1 MKTERKRT
9 LKGTVLFTVVSVM
22 ALMIIVLTSTLAM
35 ATAANRRA
43 HKSYAS
49 SQTSYTARAA
59 IDSIL
64 AAMSAD
70 KDFANAVGGIKS
82 AANNFDVIVDMQDP
96 SLGTIDKAR
105 VEYAGV
111 KQMYDP
117 EQKKWVKKTLLKVT
131 ADVTLNGETTTITS
145 HVIIDPV
152 EGGGGGGGAP
162 FVTMGEATMAQNHV
176 NGLGGTFLGMGINDQ
191 TAKTYLD
198 GVKNGEIDDMTG
210 LPKQLAKNAEGNM
223 PYWSNED
230 FSVGRDYD
238 TYEAPFVVNG
248 NLSVDTKMS
257 CYIQKYG
264 TGMVVWGDMLVK
276 ESDTFNIT
284 SYGDIN
290 VWKSKKE
297 WNDGDK
303 DPRPVNFNETPYLY
317 VDGQLSF
324 TSGMSNFGDGTIPLN
339 VFCGSFKNTSNGF
352 KTGADIYCM
361 DEDATSEFGF
371 ATSSS
376 LYNWAGSVWNGGLS
390 YPSMEGSIYSNGNV
404 QFGTGSKTVLELGGN
419 LHVAGNLVLKKEME
433 LKVHG
438 DVVVG
443 GDIIFES
450 GAVLNVVNSGDNE
463 IYCNP
468 ADLPA
473 KDLTGGTKVLKDG
486 YSEIDAPC
494 IPCYKCGKTLEW
506 CKAGILDAQAGKYTA
521 QEFGNAEFKF
531 TYYDFDWHCP
541 EDQIKEYMVQEMP
554 WMGGS
559 INEEFYN
566 YIKDATESGS
576 IPTYKAPAK
585 NGVVVP
591 ESEAYGYTGD
601 IKYKGV
607 TVKPIASYPTSIY
620 PSTAKRAVL
629 MGLEQATDSEGHL
642 IEMDQTKLLTTV
654 PEYMESWSLYSN
666 SDKVEPVKNGT
677 KISTIA
683 SGSTIAENVNVLVD
697 QNLNGGTYTIKQPI
711 DGEIWVYINKK
722 NISGTKFI
730 IDDTNDASS
739 GTVNFYFEDACQF
752 NGGSQIVTQSFLDLY
767 NSKKDFEILSDRQNH
782 GYLANSSLEI
792 MPVPCVKIYSAQG
805 ATLDLQNGA
814 FFTAFMVAPYMK
826 VTALSVPTP
835 YDDALGRCYY
845 DGIKLS
851 GVKNN
856 ALNQRLFCIG
866 CFDVHALEGQNNL
879 TVLYINENDSGEE
892 IKKAA
897 NGKFS
902 YAAVDYDAY

>member
-105 VEYAGV
+105 VEYAGT
-111 KQMYDP
+111 KTMYDP
-117 EQKKWVKKTLLKVT
+117 DEKKWVKRTLVKIT
-131 ADVTLNGETTTITS
+131 ADVILNGETTTISS
-145 HVIIDPV
+145 HVILDPV
-152 EGGGGGGGAP
+152 DYDDDP
-162 FVTMGEATMAQNHV
+162 PPPPTSTMGAAADTQNHL
-176 NGLGGTFLGMGINDQ
+176 NTCGGTFLGMGINDQ

-198 GVKNGEIDDMTG
+198 GVINGEIDDMTG

-223 PYWSNED
+223 PYWSGEK

-248 NLSVDTKMS
+248 DLSVDTKMS

-264 TGMVVWGDMLVK
+264 TGMVVWGDMKVT
-276 ESDTFNIT
+276 ESELFNIT

-290 VWKSKKE
+290 VWQSKDVWE
-297 WNDGDK
+297 NGDK
-303 DPRPVNFNETPYLY
+303 TPREVNFNETPYLY
-317 VDGQLSF
+317 VDGELKFS
-324 TSGMSNFGDGTIPLN
+324 SGMKALGDGTIPLN
-339 VFCGSFKNTSNGF
+339 IFCGTFNTSGNEF

-361 DEDATSEFGF
+361 DEGETSVFGVNS
-371 ATSSS
+371 SSS

-404 QFGTGSKTVLELGGN
+404 EFGAGQKTVLDLGGD
-419 LHVAGNLVLKKEME
+419 LHVAGNLVLKENME

-443 GDIIFES
+443 GDIIF
-450 GAVLNVVNSGDNE
+450 GNNAVLNVVNSGDNE

-468 ADLPA
+468 ADLPS

-494 IPCYKCGKTLEW
+494 IPCYQCGKTYEW

-521 QEFGNAEFKF
+521 QDFGTNEFKF
-531 TYYDFDWHCP
+531 TYYDFSWHCP
-541 EDQIKEYMVQEMP
+541 EDQIKEYMVAEIG
-554 WMGGS
+554 WFDGG
-559 INEEFYN
+559 INQKFYDH
-566 YIKDATESGS
+566 IKDATESGS

-607 TVKPIASYPTSIY
+607 TVKPIASYPTSVY

-629 MGLEQATDSEGHL
+629 MGLEPATDDEGNL
-642 IEMDQTKLLTTV
+642 LEMSQTKLTKTV
-654 PEYMESWSLYSN
+654 PEYMEEWDLYTTA
-666 SDKVEPVKNGT
+666 DKVDPVKNGK
-677 KISTIA
+677 KIRNTTDFSNPITESI
-683 SGSTIAENVNVLVD
+683 VVD
-697 QNLNGGTYTIKQPI
+697 DNLNGKTITIQQPL
-711 DGEIWVYINKK
+711 DGEIWVYINNKS
-722 NISGTKFI
+722 ISGTKFI
-730 IDDTNDASS
+730 IDDTDEYAS
-739 GTVNFYFEDACQF
+739 GNVKFYFEGKNCSF
-752 NGGSQIVTQSFLDLY
+752 CNKSEITTKSFLNLY
-767 NSKKDFEILSDRQNH
+767 DSKKDIEVLSDKEDH
-782 GYLANSSLEI
+782 GYLSVEGRETLPI
-792 MPVPCVKIYSAQG
+792 PPVYVYSAND
-805 ATLDLQNGA
+805 TTVDLQNGA
-814 FFTAFMVAPYMK
+814 FFTAFIIAPYMTVK
-826 VTALSVPTP
+826 AMSLPVP
-835 YDDALGRCYY
+835 YDAVLDRLYY
-845 DGIKLS
+845 DGINLA
-851 GVKNN
+851 GVKGGG
-856 ALNQRLFCIG
+856 LQRMFCIG
-866 CFDVHALEGQNNL
+866 SFDVHELISQNNL
-879 TVLYINENDSGEE
+879 TVLFINPTE
-892 IKKAA
+892 KKGVGVAA